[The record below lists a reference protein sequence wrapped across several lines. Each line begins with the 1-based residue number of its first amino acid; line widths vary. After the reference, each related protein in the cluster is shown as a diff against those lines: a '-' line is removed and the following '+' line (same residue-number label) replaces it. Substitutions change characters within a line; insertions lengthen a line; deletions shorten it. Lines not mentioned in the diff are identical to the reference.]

1 MKVIISAA
9 LAAVLLY
16 ALSWPWSA
24 AGGVVAG
31 LWTLRRGWLNGGVA
45 VALAW
50 TAFVGWSH
58 LVAPAEVGNLMQAA
72 EGFVSAPGWLLP
84 FASIA
89 LGFVLGAAGGFVGS
103 SLAELVARHR
113 RNDSMERNPQ

>member
-16 ALSWPWSA
+16 AFSWPWSV
-24 AGGVVAG
+24 AGGVAAG
-31 LWTLRRGWLNGGVA
+31 IWTLRRGWLSGGVA

-50 TAFVGWSH
+50 AAFVGWSH
-58 LVAPAEVGNLMQAA
+58 IVAPAEVGNLMEVT

-84 FASIA
+84 LASIG

-103 SLAELVARHR
+103 SFAEYIARQR
-113 RNDSMERNPQ
+113 RDGQPGT